1 MFLDDWTTCLCP
13 FLQAQKLESIP
24 IDLLHSNQCFA
35 LFCKLQKNT
44 VCPLLS
50 RAFKSHKLL
59 NMADVVKMRLFF
71 TIFKPCSLFLRHPK
85 RIYNL

>member
-24 IDLLHSNQCFA
+24 IDLLHSNQCFV

-59 NMADVVKMRLFF
+59 NMADVVKMRLFLQF
-71 TIFKPCSLFLRHPK
+71 SNPVVFF
-85 RIYNL
+85 